1 MKIFY
6 SLFLC
11 LIFVFPSINSWS
23 QKILS
28 SKDQSEIRY
37 LSRKKIETDLVDL
50 LNTLSFADLSEF
62 ERKNLIENSYL
73 PNPNQ
78 VFFDDAAIV
87 EDDLNG
93 IPKEQT
99 KVADLSI
106 DRYLKNFDLYYK
118 KSDYP
123 SVETGNMLVSEL
135 KQAKDHWYVQVFFQ
149 ITYKS
154 KHSNGS
160 SFLPMWRV
168 AEIRA
173 DKSDNQ
179 WTTLIKRMGFFDPKA
194 SKDKVVNSSTELRN
208 KIVEDSLNAGA
219 LKKEY
224 SLRVDELLSLGEQI
238 IKEKNNK
245 NEAVNYYGQAKF
257 LAHYYHLSSRRFE
270 QLYQVYKNKGD
281 IIAEAEIYDK
291 ALAWYEVAQAL
302 NDSEEIKLK
311 IDTCKKQLKN

>member
-1 MKIFY
+1 MRNLY
-6 SLFLC
+6 CLFLC
-11 LIFVFPSINSWS
+11 LIFVFSTINGWS

-28 SKDQSEIRY
+28 SKDQNEIRY

-50 LNTLSFADLSEF
+50 LNTLSFVDLGEF
-62 ERKNLIENSYL
+62 ERKTLIENSYL

-118 KSDYP
+118 KSDSP
-123 SVETGNMLVSEL
+123 SVETSNILVSES
-135 KQAKDHWYVQVFFQ
+135 KQAKDHSYVQVFFQ
-149 ITYKS
+149 ITYKN

-173 DKSDNQ
+173 DKSENQ
-179 WTTLIKRMGFFDPKA
+179 WTTLIKRMGFFDPK
-194 SKDKVVNSSTELRN
+194 SQNDKAANSSTELRN
-208 KIVEDSLNAGA
+208 KIVEDSLNAVA

-238 IKEKNNK
+238 IKEKNAK
-245 NEAVNYYGQAKF
+245 KEAIDYYSQAKF
-257 LAHYYHLSSRRFE
+257 LSHYYHLSSLRFE
-270 QLYQVYKNKGD
+270 QLYQFYKNKGD

-291 ALAWYEVAQAL
+291 ALAWYEVAESLKDA
-302 NDSEEIKLK
+302 EEIKQK